1 MTRAVLLL
9 AAAAA
14 AVAGVAYAGNASAAI
29 DPNADMG
36 SDPSVDPVD
45 GADTST
51 DTSGGIDFTSLFG
64 GVFGSGGNM
73 QLSDAG
79 LQAIADRE
87 GFSATPYWD
96 HKGYSIGY
104 GHLMTLGENYT
115 SVTQDQ
121 ARALLM
127 QDAQIAVRAV
137 NSAVSVS
144 LTQNQF
150 DALVSFAYNV
160 GAGAFKSSTL
170 VKLLNQGDY
179 ADVGTQM
186 ARWNQA
192 SGAVNAALIARR
204 QSETQQ
210 FYA

>member
-1 MTRAVLLL
+1 MLLL

-14 AVAGVAYAGNASAAI
+14 AVAGVAYAGTASAAVN
-29 DPNADMG
+29 PNADMG
-36 SDPSVDPVD
+36 SDPGIDPTD
-45 GADTST
+45 GADPSS
-51 DTSGGIDFTSLFG
+51 DSSGGFDIASIFG
-64 GVFGSGGNM
+64 GAFGGGGNM

-121 ARALLM
+121 ARALLL
-127 QDAQIAVRAV
+127 QDAAIAVRAV
-137 NSAVSVS
+137 NSSVSVS

-160 GAGAFKSSTL
+160 GVGAFKSSTL

-179 ADVGTQM
+179 ADVGAQL

-192 SGAVNAALIARR
+192 SGAVSAALVARR
-204 QSETQQ
+204 QSEAQQ